1 MKFFFSSVILFL
13 LTISVRAQISNIP
26 EPEFVGQ
33 AVVINI
39 DDKPE
44 VLESSRLQV
53 DSDLKLFSLKTK
65 YKFWLEIQGCCSQTK
80 LSKSN
85 TPVKFI
91 VKAENNNQDPTAL
104 YQIVKLEKDKTKRKL
119 LVSTM
124 SMKGAKANQESFI
137 TFFGKKYG
145 NSSYLISASI
155 PEPGEYGLLVGSI
168 MEAQARSAMG
178 SPSTVFTFSVQ

>member
-1 MKFFFSSVILFL
+1 MFLTVSVY
-13 LTISVRAQISNIP
+13 AQISNIP

-39 DDKPE
+39 DNKSE
-44 VLESSRLQV
+44 VLESSRLQAG
-53 DSDLKLFSLKTK
+53 SDLKLLSMKTK
-65 YKFWLEIQGCCSQTK
+65 YEFWLEIQGCCSQTI

-85 TPVKFI
+85 SPINFI
-91 VKAENNNQDPTAL
+91 IKAENNNQDPTAL

-124 SMKGAKANQESFI
+124 SMKGAKVNQDNFI
-137 TFFGKKYG
+137 VFFGKKYG

-155 PEPGEYGLLVGSI
+155 PEPGEYGLLIGSI
-168 MEAQARSAMG
+168 MEAEARSAMG
-178 SPSTVFTFSVQ
+178 SPSIVFTFSVQ